1 MPIAPDVTQ
10 LLTRLNENDDQAMNQ
25 LIPIIYDE
33 LRRMAHS
40 KLRWEAS
47 GSTLNT
53 TALVHEAYFKLAD
66 QKATNWQ
73 NRNHFFAIAAQ
84 AMRRIILNNAEKK
97 QAKKRGGNQ
106 ADLDVDEV
114 ADWLSDTQSEE
125 ILALDEALEQLKSFD
140 ERGYNVVVYRFYGGL
155 NYEEIAAVM
164 DLSHITVRR
173 SWNAAKLWL
182 NRSLRTSLLG

>member
-1 MPIAPDVTQ
+1 MAVAPDVTQ
-10 LLTRLNENDDQAMNQ
+10 LLARLNENDDQAMNQ

-125 ILALDEALEQLKSFD
+125 ILALDEALEKLKSFD
-140 ERGYNVVVYRFYGGL
+140 ERGYNVVIYRFYGGL

-164 DLSHITVRR
+164 DMSHITVRR

>member
-1 MPIAPDVTQ
+1 MAHSPEVTQ
-10 LLTRLNENDDQAMNQ
+10 LLSRINENDNQAMNE
-25 LIPIIYDE
+25 LIPIIYEE
-33 LRRMAHS
+33 LRRIAHA
-40 KLRWEAS
+40 KLRWESS
-47 GSTLNT
+47 GATLNT

-66 QKATNWQ
+66 QKAANWQ

-97 QAKKRGGNQ
+97 HAQKRGGNQ
-106 ADLDVDEV
+106 RNVDIDEV
-114 ADWLSDTQSEE
+114 AEWLTDTQSEE

-155 NYEEIAAVM
+155 SYEEIAAIM
-164 DLSHITVRR
+164 EISNITVRR

-182 NRSLRTSLLG
+182 GRSLRTSLLG